1 MKKSL
6 ILIVVFLSLSL
17 SAQSTMKEDLSKL
30 FLDLNLDLAP
40 KLMIANSPLKFEW
53 GANTGLMWT
62 KDGKTE
68 RNDTHTFIANFDKHP
83 FIESSFKKGVLTVI
97 QTTEEMKTD
106 VFSIHENFEF
116 DNPDDM
122 ISEYNRLLPAFEKFG
137 YRVKNSTV
145 QNENFETQFEN
156 TEILIDSEQKK
167 AKLTISYSMPPKK
180 EKSKSYLLTVL
191 YDNQV
196 KD

>member
-1 MKKSL
+1 MKKTL
-6 ILIVVFLSLSL
+6 ILIFAFLSLSL
-17 SAQSTMKEDLSKL
+17 QVQSTVKEDLSKL
-30 FLDLNLDLAP
+30 FFDLSLDLTP

-53 GANTGLMWT
+53 GANRGLMWT

-68 RNDTHTFIANFDKHP
+68 RNDTHTFIADFDKHP
-83 FIESSFKKGVLTVI
+83 LIESTFKNGVLTVI

-137 YRVKNSTV
+137 YRVKSSSV

-156 TEILIDSEQKK
+156 TEILIGSEQKK

-180 EKSKSYLLTVL
+180 EKSKRYLLTVL
-191 YDNQV
+191 YDNLV
-196 KD
+196 KN